1 MIFASLGLMK
11 CNINFITPKMSS
23 NIHELTTRI
32 VPSNVDE
39 LTTRIARLSLVPSDV
54 DELTTR
60 IAKLNLNN
68 KNMTKRN
75 QQPLVRQVVNGPIHD
90 IELNRV
96 YSFDLPPPTWPGLST
111 DEAITVFKNG
121 SACAKPLER
130 MLCSD
135 SFFPNLIYEDKTGYD
150 YTTQGVLDSG
160 VKGKLDLKNFT
171 NFGSK
176 FMPSVMIGKGRKLD
190 PEKFHEHAKD
200 LTYIF
205 CDITDFPRI
214 NVVFKDGGE
223 LISKYPKGHI
233 IFSHRSDLF
242 SN

>member
-11 CNINFITPKMSS
+11 CNINFRRPKMSS
-23 NIHELTTRI
+23 NIHELTTRF
-32 VPSNVDE
+32 
-39 LTTRIARLSLVPSDV
+39 ARLNLVPSDV
-54 DELTTR
+54 DALTTR
-60 IAKLNLNN
+60 IAKLSL
-68 KNMTKRN
+68 TKRN

-90 IELNRV
+90 IELNHV

-171 NFGSK
+171 TYGLR

-190 PEKFHEHAKD
+190 PGKFHEHAKD

-214 NVVFKDGGE
+214 NVIFKDGGE
-223 LISKYPKGHI
+223 LIRKYPKGQI
-233 IFSHRSDLF
+233 VFSHRNDLF